1 MQLTNFK
8 LYTRWILLDDEDRI
22 LLIKKSATSKIAPN
36 KLLCPWWTVEL
47 WETIE
52 QTIVREIEEEIGIR
66 VQIKAQ
72 LWVRNIFL
80 WDTQRLW
87 VYYYIEWDYAG
98 SYNRE
103 PDKHD
108 FIKFYSQE
116 DIELISLD
124 EFEKAERG
132 FYKQALQIKHNL
144 TLNK

>member
-8 LYTRWILLDDEDRI
+8 LYTRWILLDNEDRV
-22 LLIKKSATSKIAPN
+22 LLIKKSADSRIAPW

-52 QTIVREIEEEIGIR
+52 ETIIREIEEEVGIKTK
-66 VQIKAQ
+66 IITQ

-80 WDTQRLW
+80 WDTQWLW

-108 FIKFYSQE
+108 FIKFYNLE
-116 DIELISLD
+116 DIDNISLD
-124 EFEKAERG
+124 EFEKAERD
-132 FYKQALQIKHNL
+132 FYKQALQFKNNL
-144 TLNK
+144 TSNK